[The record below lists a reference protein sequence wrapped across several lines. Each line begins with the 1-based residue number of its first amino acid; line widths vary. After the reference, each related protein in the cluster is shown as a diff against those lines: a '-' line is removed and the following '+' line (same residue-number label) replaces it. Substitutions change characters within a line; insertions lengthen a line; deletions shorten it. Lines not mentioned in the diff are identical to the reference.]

1 MTQSAPRKDLTTIP
15 SHDILETNTCSIFGG
30 EHMAATVSHGLKD
43 CTHLRTV
50 PVIST
55 FDGNGNVLPLY
66 VKLEGET
73 FKIYNAYVS
82 ESTFRILTFKGEVM
96 AQDNTVKQITLN
108 YFLNDLIWC
117 IPNK

>member
-1 MTQSAPRKDLTTIP
+1 
-15 SHDILETNTCSIFGG
+15 
-30 EHMAATVSHGLKD
+30 MAATVSHGLKD

-82 ESTFRILTFKGEVM
+82 ESTFQILTFKGEVM
-96 AQDNTVKQITLN
+96 AQNNTVKQITLN